1 MKSKI
6 LRQLGIII
14 LLGLIAGSALAD
26 CPPAPR
32 RATDACAP
40 PPFKAEIY
48 GFTPFDFTTQF
59 TQSPGVVCDP
69 TRDIRLDSVTY
80 DNHTRSDIMLVSSA
94 RVVRDIYFETGL
106 CQCVVGTGHGPNT
119 DDDPLLPPTPF
130 IPCTNPDIDFFL
142 AEAHGNLDLT
152 SINFNCEV
160 PVGVPGTYPNCDTN
174 GVAIFTLSFPAPT
187 DRFLIFERGMDSDIH
202 LEALDSSGQPI
213 ASADIPRYDLDLGEP
228 KLVKFAGFNITTTLS
243 PTFNV
248 GPQPVGSL
256 GLQLEK
262 GVLSD
267 TLRITIIPKTD
278 FGADLKILALA
289 PEQPV
294 KKLSLVPC
302 PVNYPAGETAPPGG
316 GFVIFNNPKSAE
328 KNLIVN
334 GALQKVQPNTEYDL
348 YLFVDDDS
356 TKIGTV
362 KTNPQGNATFNAQKL
377 LSQGTHYLGF
387 DVTKKGSQ
395 LDVYETPGIHE
406 KKGAVLVFNVK

>member
-1 MKSKI
+1 MKTKKTQI
-6 LRQLGIII
+6 LTI
-14 LLGLIAGSALAD
+14 LVIVGFIVSSALAD

-48 GFTPFDFTTQF
+48 GFIPFDFTTQF

-94 RVVRDIYFETGL
+94 HVVRDIYFDTGL

-119 DDDPLLPPTPF
+119 DADPLLPPTPF
-130 IPCTNPDIDFFL
+130 IPCTDPDIDFFL
-142 AEAHGNLDLT
+142 AEAHGNIDLT

-160 PVGVPGTYPNCDTN
+160 PVGVPGTYPDCDTN

-187 DRFLIFERGMDSDIH
+187 DKFLIFERGMDSDIH
-202 LEALDSSGQPI
+202 LEALDSSGQTI
-213 ASADIPRYDLDLGEP
+213 AKADIPRYDLDLGDP
-228 KLVKFAGFNITTTLS
+228 KLVKYAGFNITTTLT

-267 TLRITIIPKTD
+267 TLRITVIPKTD

-289 PEQPV
+289 PDHPV

-302 PVNYPAGETAPPGG
+302 PVNYPDGETAPPGG
-316 GFVIFNNPKSAE
+316 GFVIFNNPKSAN
-328 KNLIVN
+328 KNLVVS
-334 GALQKVQPNTEYDL
+334 GALEKVEPNTEYDL
-348 YLFVDDDS
+348 YLFLDNQSV
-356 TKIGTV
+356 KIDTV
-362 KTNPQGNATFNAQKL
+362 KTNRQGNATFHYQSL
-377 LSQGTHYLGF
+377 LEEGIHYLGL
-387 DVTKKGSQ
+387 DVTKKGSFS
-395 LDVYETPGIHE
+395 DVYETPGIHE
-406 KKGAVLVFNVK
+406 SKGAVLMFSVK